1 MRRGV
6 WVLYSPVCF
15 PEVSPAQG
23 AGAPGAG
30 RRGGQTKVHPPTG
43 FAPPASVPRL
53 LLLVVSAFLSGLFP
67 SRLPGPRGRPSL
79 SVPGVPVTSSYSG
92 IANRAHDVLPDGG
105 KAAGGGRP
113 I

>member
-6 WVLYSPVCF
+6 WALLSSVGF
-15 PEVSPAQG
+15 AEVSPAQG

-30 RRGGQTKVHPPTG
+30 RRGGRAKVPPPAG
-43 FAPPASVPRL
+43 FAARL
-53 LLLVVSAFLSGLFP
+53 PFHGPFLYSFSGFLSGLFP
-67 SRLPGPRGRPSL
+67 LRLPGPRGRPSL

-92 IANRAHDVLPDGG
+92 IANRAQYVLPDGG